1 LIVCT
6 IVVLQKIIRAHRTV
20 EVTLTSTL
28 SGKMIN
34 NKDKLL
40 NSVIEF
46 IARRKYAKKSGEKFE
61 KDFAID
67 VSKQRFGIADLNR
80 LYE

>member
-1 LIVCT
+1 
-6 IVVLQKIIRAHRTV
+6 
-20 EVTLTSTL
+20 
-28 SGKMIN
+28 MIN